1 LILAFAFPPNK
12 RVGALR
18 ANYWHKELPS
28 AFNCNTTVITAE
40 RGAIGDGVHVVPK
53 TGTSF
58 VNRLIKDD
66 GVVWREN
73 IQMYLFKNDIPHPD
87 LVIITGGPFMHFSL
101 AKWFKNI
108 YGSKVILDYRDPFA
122 INPGF
127 DNSKLKVRIKLFFEK
142 RFNKHA
148 HALVTVN
155 DYCGQL
161 VCRFDEKPNAIVQN
175 GYDETVQPELKN
187 IELKNPSFSYTGKF
201 YFDAA
206 PIIEVMEEMKLHFHC
221 AGPDEV
227 APAEFIHPNGFVEYS
242 EAVQLIADH
251 DVAIIQ
257 TYGEDLQSTT
267 KIFDYIRCKRAI
279 LIVSNN
285 HIERGSI
292 HEELKGYPNLFWA
305 ENTKESIIDAVGR
318 IQQTTYSEPDKEFH
332 LKYSRKFQMQKLV
345 ELIQKVLK

>member
-1 LILAFAFPPNK
+1 M
-12 RVGALR
+12 R
-18 ANYWHKELPS
+18 ANYWHKELS
-28 AFNCNTTVITAE
+28 GAFNCNTTVITAE
-40 RGAIGDGVHVVPK
+40 TGATGDNIHVVPK
-53 TGTSF
+53 VGTSF
-58 VNRLIKDD
+58 INRFIKDD
-66 GVVWREN
+66 GLVWRKN
-73 IQMYLFKNDIPHPD
+73 IQMYLYKNDIPQPD

-108 YGSKVILDYRDPFA
+108 YESKVILDYRDPFA

-127 DNSKLKVRIKLFFEK
+127 ENSNLKVRIKLFFEK

-155 DYCGQL
+155 DYCGKL

-175 GYDETVQPELKN
+175 GYDETVQPELKSV
-187 IELKNPSFSYTGKF
+187 ELKNPSFSYTGKF
-201 YFDAA
+201 YFDPA
-206 PIIEVMEEMKLHFHC
+206 PIIDAMEEMKLHFHS
-221 AGPDEV
+221 AGPDAV
-227 APAEFIHPNGFVEYS
+227 SSSEFIHPNGFVEYS

-257 TYGEDLQSTT
+257 TYGEDFQSTT

-292 HEELKGYPNLFWA
+292 HEELKGYPNVFWA
-305 ENTKESIIDAVGR
+305 ENTKESIVDAIGR
-318 IQQTTYSEPDKEFH
+318 IQQTMYSEPDNDFH
-332 LKYSRKFQMQKLV
+332 LKYSRKYQMQKLV
-345 ELIQKVLK
+345 ALIQKLLK